1 MSVFYKDNKKHAFRI
16 VFSFIFAAKFNVQ
29 TKFINIMKN
38 QSIYSQPV
46 PDFGALLETLKENGR
61 RIDEIVERGEKERQE
76 REKKREEDYARWQA
90 ESDKRHQELDRTYQE
105 IRKLRIENSTKWGRL
120 VEALCAPAALKLFM
134 DEGIG
139 ITRIYQEGASKK
151 AKVEGIDKMEV
162 DVVLVN
168 STVAVVVEVKSSCE
182 SADVDHFLA
191 QMKHFKKFF
200 PEFAEMTVY
209 GAIAA
214 IEYKKGA
221 AEHARKCGL
230 YTLHLSGEDTY
241 TMQKPENRA
250 TF

>member
-1 MSVFYKDNKKHAFRI
+1 ME
-16 VFSFIFAAKFNVQ
+16 
-29 TKFINIMKN
+29 N

-61 RIDEIVERGEKERQE
+61 RMDELVERGERERQEREKEREEREKERQE
-76 REKKREEDYARWQA
+76 REKKRDEDNARWQA
-90 ESDKRHQELDRTYQE
+90 ESDRRHQELENTYQE

-120 VEALCAPAALKLFM
+120 VEALCAPAALKLFQ

-139 ITRIYQEGASKK
+139 ITRIYQEGSSKK

-168 STVAVVVEVKSSCE
+168 STVAVVVEVKSSCGA
-182 SADVDHFLA
+182 ADVNHFLK
-191 QMKHFKKFF
+191 QMRHFKKFF
-200 PEFAEMTVY
+200 PEFADKTVY
-209 GAIAA
+209 GAVAA

-221 AEHARKCGL
+221 AEHARKRGL
-230 YTLHLSGEDTY
+230 YTLQLSGEETF
-241 TMQKPENRA
+241 TMERPENRK

>member
-1 MSVFYKDNKKHAFRI
+1 M
-16 VFSFIFAAKFNVQ
+16 
-29 TKFINIMKN
+29 
-38 QSIYSQPV
+38 YSQPV

-76 REKKREEDYARWQA
+76 REKERQEREKERQELEKERLEREKKREEDYARWQA
-90 ESDKRHQELDRTYQE
+90 ESDRRHQELDRTYQE

-120 VEALCAPAALKLFM
+120 VEALCAPAALKLFK

-168 STVAVVVEVKSSCE
+168 STVAVVVEVKSSCD

-209 GAIAA
+209 GAVAA

-230 YTLHLSGEDTY
+230 YTLQLSGEDTF